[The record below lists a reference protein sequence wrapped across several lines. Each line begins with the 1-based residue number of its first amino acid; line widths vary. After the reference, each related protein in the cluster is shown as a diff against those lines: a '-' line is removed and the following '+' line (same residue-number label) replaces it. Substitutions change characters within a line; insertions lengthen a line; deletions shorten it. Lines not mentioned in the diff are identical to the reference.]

1 LGGVSQAKRHEM
13 EFENTKMYGN
23 FSLLDVVRVD
33 RNLVISPHEVNLGAD
48 GAARKAMG
56 IIYVCV

>member
-1 LGGVSQAKRHEM
+1 M